1 MKGTAMFKKLMFWG
15 GLAVIAGGGIT
26 AVFLA
31 LNFYL
36 VPPEVDPQT
45 GEELYEG
52 MLHPQRGWI
61 AVAVFMGTLITGL
74 FLIGLSKI
82 IALLGEIVDRLGK

>member
-1 MKGTAMFKKLMFWG
+1 MKGTSAFKRLLFWG
-15 GLAVIAGGGIT
+15 GLIIIAGGGVT

-36 VPPEVDPQT
+36 VPPEIDPQT

-52 MLHPQRGWI
+52 MLHPQRAWI
-61 AVAVFMGTLITGL
+61 AVAVFMGTFITGL
-74 FLIGLSKI
+74 FLIGMSKILALLSDILDQLSK
-82 IALLGEIVDRLGK
+82 